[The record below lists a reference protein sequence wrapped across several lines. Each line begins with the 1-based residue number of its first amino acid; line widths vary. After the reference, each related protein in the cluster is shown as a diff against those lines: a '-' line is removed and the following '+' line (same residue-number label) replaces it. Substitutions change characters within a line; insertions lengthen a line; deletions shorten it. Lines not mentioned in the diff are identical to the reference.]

1 MFYLIDSFVSNLWR
15 KNMTKKEYIFWLLSS
30 IFLMIGLIFLFIPSH
45 SIQNYSFP
53 FLIIGLL
60 LVFFIKEKKAPKKPV
75 AKKFYQKKIFWAW
88 IFIPLIVVIFIY
100 SIILKEESPYNF
112 MMIILVADMI
122 IVNYFGT
129 KYKW

>member
-1 MFYLIDSFVSNLWR
+1 
-15 KNMTKKEYIFWLLSS
+15 MTKKEYIFWLLSS
-30 IFLMIGLIFLFIPSH
+30 IFLMIGLIFLFIPSP